1 MGQITPIRKA
11 LADLRLEAKAKQ
23 ASKLAEIRE
32 ALIAAGCNTTAKQAA
47 ALGVCRST
55 AWALLNRDNRVGP
68 STKVIKRILCSPKL
82 PPAARRKVEEYVEGR
97 ISGLFG
103 HTDIRARWF
112 RDQIRTATQ
121 QATKR
126 EQNHGRPV
134 AQPREILLRNP
145 DGADTG

>member
-1 MGQITPIRKA
+1 MGQRNAIREA
-11 LADLRLEAKAKQ
+11 FAELRLEAKAKQ

-32 ALIAAGCNTTAKQAA
+32 ELIAAGCNSAAKQAA

-68 STKVIKRILCSPKL
+68 SATLIRRILCSPKL

-103 HTDIRARWF
+103 HSDVRSRWF

-121 QATKR
+121 QATKP
-126 EQNHGRPV
+126 EQNHGR
-134 AQPREILLRNP
+134 A
-145 DGADTG
+145 ADP